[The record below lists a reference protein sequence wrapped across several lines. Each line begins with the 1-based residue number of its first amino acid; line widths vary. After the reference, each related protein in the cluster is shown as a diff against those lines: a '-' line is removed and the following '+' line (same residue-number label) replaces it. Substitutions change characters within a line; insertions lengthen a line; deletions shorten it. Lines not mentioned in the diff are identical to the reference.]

1 MTNDHTTLTDTTRR
15 TVLKTIGGYGAL
27 AAVPTASAHEFNGDS
42 SGDGTSSDHDH
53 TDANLHGSS
62 SNVEL
67 LDYHSLGQRGP
78 SSTNS
83 ADNPH
88 YGGISEMRV
97 IGDYA
102 YVCFFSSKD
111 PTNNRGIGVIDISEF
126 NAPDNTNDLRN
137 AEMDFVAFVRNDN
150 DAAAVMDLKTSAD
163 GDYVFYTKQPISAL
177 FDDPDPTPSTEED
190 STGTL
195 AGAITAVNVTDPE
208 NPTIA
213 GTFAHDTGFHNCW
226 HHKIGGTDY
235 VFAIK
240 DIELDGTSGVY
251 VFEFDRPTGVLEL
264 VNTWNQQG
272 NFADGNV
279 TGGDTYIHDIAVQ
292 DDPRLESPVGY
303 LSYWNAGVYALD
315 LSNPTDISVLGHFT
329 MSNAHYAEPAPTYF
343 DGKRVL
349 VAGHEYPS
357 DKNGHTGHVKLLDA
371 DGLDDGYT
379 KGEDNIVE
387 LDYWEWRDDVSY
399 DGTYTFSPHNFTV
412 TEGKWIHVG
421 HYHGGTR
428 FLRIDTENWSL
439 TERGYFQA
447 AKDVPEES
455 KVVGLNHAAPFTW
468 TAVTQNG
475 VTYAADI
482 NTGIY
487 ALRYKPDSNVTNA
500 SVGVA
505 GVVGSIGFMTL
516 ARRYGDDL
524 WAALDALLST

>member
-1 MTNDHTTLTDTTRR
+1 
-15 TVLKTIGGYGAL
+15 
-27 AAVPTASAHEFNGDS
+27 
-42 SGDGTSSDHDH
+42 
-53 TDANLHGSS
+53 
-62 SNVEL
+62 
-67 LDYHSLGQRGP
+67 
-78 SSTNS
+78 
-83 ADNPH
+83 
-88 YGGISEMRV
+88 
-97 IGDYA
+97 
-102 YVCFFSSKD
+102 
-111 PTNNRGIGVIDISEF
+111 
-126 NAPDNTNDLRN
+126 
-137 AEMDFVAFVRNDN
+137 MDFVAFVRNDN

-177 FDDPDPTPSTEED
+177 FDDPDPTPSTKEN
-190 STGTL
+190 STGPL

-226 HHKIGGTDY
+226 HHEIGGTDY
-235 VFAIK
+235 LFAIK

-251 VFEFDRPTGVLEL
+251 VFEFDQTTGVLEL

-272 NFADGNV
+272 NFAGGNV
-279 TGGDTYIHDIAVQ
+279 TGGDTYIHDIVVQ
-292 DDPRLESPVGY
+292 DDSRLEKPVGY

-315 LSNPTDISVLGHFT
+315 LSTPTNISVLGHFT

-343 DGKRVL
+343 DGKRIL

-357 DKNGHTGHVKLLDA
+357 DQYGHSGHVKLLDA

-387 LDYWEWRDDVSY
+387 LDHWEWRDDVSY

-412 TEGKWIHVG
+412 TEGQWVHVG

-439 TERGYFQA
+439 TEKGYFQA

-482 NTGIY
+482 NTGVY
-487 ALRYKPDSNVTNA
+487 ALRYKPDTSMSGLGWAAGGLALAGLA
-500 SVGVA
+500 S
-505 GVVGSIGFMTL
+505 
-516 ARRYGDDL
+516 RYGDRVRDEL
-524 WAALDALLST
+524 GADR